1 MTITAGSSGRL
12 NSIKGVTKA
21 LSMTA
26 TEKTALGSKVFPK
39 GIFIRAADGKVYL
52 TDGVT
57 ALSALQ
63 PLHLPASADDAGN
76 VISTTYATKTELSN
90 KETSIKSWCQS
101 EIAAMAAGNLAST
114 TLSATIATT
123 DWVDGE
129 VVIDIGFTNAYT
141 ITVGYP
147 VNGTTANMTNIAL
160 AGIVPISHVGTNVTL
175 KCMHGIPSESV
186 TVVFYIWQVVPASS

>member
-57 ALSALQ
+57 TLSALQ
-63 PLHLPASADDAGN
+63 PLHLPASEDDAGN
-76 VISTTYATKTELSN
+76 VISTTYATKTELGN
-90 KETSIKSWCQS
+90 KETSIKNWCQA

-123 DWVDGE
+123 DWVNGE

-175 KCMHGIPSESV
+175 KCMHGTPTADV
-186 TVVFYIWQVVPASS
+186 TVVFYIWQVIPASS

>member
-21 LSMTA
+21 LSLTTA
-26 TEKTALGSKVFPK
+26 EKTALGSKVFPE

-76 VISTTYATKTELSN
+76 VITTTYATKTELSN

-101 EIAAMAAGNLAST
+101 EIAAMAAGSLAST
-114 TLSATIATT
+114 IVNATIATT
-123 DWVDGE
+123 DWVNGE
-129 VVIDIGFTNAYT
+129 AVIDIGFTNTYT
-141 ITVGYP
+141 IFVGCP
-147 VNGTTANMTNIAL
+147 VDGTTTNTTNIAS
-160 AGIVPISHVGTNVTL
+160 ASIVPISHVGTNVTL
-175 KCMHGIPSESV
+175 KCMHSVPSDSV
-186 TVVFYIWQVVPASS
+186 TVVFYIWQVIPASS

>member
-52 TDGVT
+52 TDGAT
-57 ALSALQ
+57 KLSALQ

-76 VISTTYATKTELSN
+76 VITTTYATKSELSS
-90 KETSIKSWCQS
+90 KETSIKSWCQA
-101 EIAAMAAGNLAST
+101 EISAMAAGNLAST
-114 TLSATIATT
+114 NLSATIATT
-123 DWVDGE
+123 DWVNGE

-175 KCMHGIPSESV
+175 KCMHSVPTDSV
-186 TVVFYIWQVVPASS
+186 TVVFYIWQVIPASS

>member
-76 VISTTYATKTELSN
+76 VISTTYATKTELNS
-90 KETSIKSWCQS
+90 KETSIKNWCQA

-160 AGIVPISHVGTNVTL
+160 AVIVPISHVGTNVTL
-175 KCMHGIPSESV
+175 KCMHSVPSDSV

>member
-21 LSMTA
+21 LSLTTA
-26 TEKTALGSKVFPK
+26 EKTALGSKVFPE

-76 VISTTYATKTELSN
+76 VITTTYATKTELSN

-101 EIAAMAAGNLAST
+101 EIAATIDAKLTPT

-129 VVIDIGFTNAYT
+129 VVIDIGFTDAYT
-141 ITVGYP
+141 ITIGCP

-175 KCMHGIPSESV
+175 KCMHRVPSDSV
-186 TVVFYIWQVVPASS
+186 TVVFYIW

>member
-76 VISTTYATKTELSN
+76 VITTTYATKSELNS
-90 KETSIKSWCQS
+90 KETSIKSWCQT

-114 TLSATIATT
+114 NLSATIATT
-123 DWVDGE
+123 DWVNGE
-129 VVIDIGFTNAYT
+129 VVIDIGFTDAYT
-141 ITVGYP
+141 VTIGHP
-147 VNGTTANMTNIAL
+147 INGTTANMMNIAL
-160 AGIVPISHVGTNVTL
+160 AGIVPISHVGTNITL
-175 KCMHGIPSESV
+175 KCMNSIPTESV
-186 TVVFYIWQVVPASS
+186 TVVFYIWQVIPASS

>member
-21 LSMTA
+21 LSLTTA
-26 TEKTALGSKVFPK
+26 EKTALGSKVFPE

-57 ALSALQ
+57 TLSALQ

-76 VISTTYATKTELSN
+76 VITTTYATKTELSN

-101 EIAAMAAGNLAST
+101 EIAAMAAGSLAST
-114 TLSATIATT
+114 IVNATIATT
-123 DWVDGE
+123 DWVNGE
-129 VVIDIGFTNAYT
+129 AVIDIGFTDAYT
-141 ITVGYP
+141 VTIGHP
-147 VNGTTANMTNIAL
+147 INGTTANMTNIAL
-160 AGIVPISHVGTNVTL
+160 AGIVPISHVGTNITL
-175 KCMHGIPSESV
+175 KCMNSIPTESV
-186 TVVFYIWQVVPASS
+186 TVVFYIWQVIPASS

>member
-21 LSMTA
+21 LSLTTA
-26 TEKTALGSKVFPK
+26 EKTALGSKVFPK

-57 ALSALQ
+57 TLSALQ

-76 VISTTYATKTELSN
+76 VISTTYATKTELNS
-90 KETSIKSWCQS
+90 KETSIKNWCQS

-114 TLSATIATT
+114 NLSATIATT
-123 DWVDGE
+123 DWVNGE
-129 VVIDIGFTNAYT
+129 VVIDIGFTDAYT
-141 ITVGYP
+141 VTIGHP
-147 VNGTTANMTNIAL
+147 INGTTANMMNIAL
-160 AGIVPISHVGTNVTL
+160 AGIVPISHVGTNITL
-175 KCMHGIPSESV
+175 KCMNSIPTESV
-186 TVVFYIWQVVPASS
+186 TVVFYIWQVIPASS

>member
-21 LSMTA
+21 LSLTTA
-26 TEKTALGSKVFPK
+26 EKTALGSKVFPK

-57 ALSALQ
+57 TLSALQ

-76 VISTTYATKTELSN
+76 VISTTYATKTELNS
-90 KETSIKSWCQS
+90 KETSIKNWCQA

-114 TLSATIATT
+114 NLSATIATT
-123 DWVDGE
+123 DWVNGE
-129 VVIDIGFTNAYT
+129 VVIDIGFTDAYT
-141 ITVGYP
+141 VTIGHP
-147 VNGTTANMTNIAL
+147 INGTTANMMNIAL
-160 AGIVPISHVGTNVTL
+160 AGIVPISHVGTNITL
-175 KCMHGIPSESV
+175 KCMNSIPTESV
-186 TVVFYIWQVVPASS
+186 TVVFYIWQVIPASS

>member
-26 TEKTALGSKVFPK
+26 TEKTALGSKVFPE

-76 VISTTYATKTELSN
+76 VITTTYATKSELNS
-90 KETSIKSWCQS
+90 KETSIKSWCQA
-101 EIAAMAAGNLAST
+101 EIAAMAAGSLAST
-114 TLSATIATT
+114 IVNATIATT
-123 DWVDGE
+123 DWVNGE
-129 VVIDIGFTNAYT
+129 AVIDIGFTNIYT
-141 ITVGYP
+141 IFVGSP
-147 VNGTTANMTNIAL
+147 VDGTTANTTNIAL
-160 AGIVPISHVGTNVTL
+160 ASIVPISHVGTNVTL
-175 KCMHGIPSESV
+175 KCMNGIPTTAV
-186 TVVFYIWQVVPASS
+186 TVAFYIWQVVPASS

>member
-21 LSMTA
+21 LSLTTA
-26 TEKTALGSKVFPK
+26 EKTALGSKVFPK

-57 ALSALQ
+57 ELSALQ

-101 EIAAMAAGNLAST
+101 EIAAMAAGSLAST
-114 TLSATIATT
+114 IVNATIATT
-123 DWVDGE
+123 DWVNGE
-129 VVIDIGFTNAYT
+129 AVIDIGFTNTYT
-141 ITVGYP
+141 IFVGSP
-147 VNGTTANMTNIAL
+147 VDGTTTNTTNIAS
-160 AGIVPISHVGTNVTL
+160 ASIVPISHVGTNVTL
-175 KCMHGIPSESV
+175 KCMNSIPTTAV
-186 TVVFYIWQVVPASS
+186 TVAFYIWQVVPASS

>member
-57 ALSALQ
+57 KLSALK

-76 VISTTYATKTELSN
+76 VITTTYATKTELNN
-90 KETSIKSWCQS
+90 KETSIKNWCQA

-114 TLSATIATT
+114 NLSATIATT

-129 VVIDIGFTNAYT
+129 VVIDSGFTDAYT
-141 ITVGYP
+141 VTIGHP
-147 VNGTTANMTNIAL
+147 INGTTANMMNIAL
-160 AGIVPISHVGTNVTL
+160 AGIVPISHVGTNITL
-175 KCMHGIPSESV
+175 KCMNSIPTESV
-186 TVVFYIWQVVPASS
+186 TVVFYIWQVIPASS

>member
-21 LSMTA
+21 LSLTTA
-26 TEKTALGSKVFPK
+26 EKTALGSKVFPK

-57 ALSALQ
+57 TLSALQ

-76 VISTTYATKTELSN
+76 VISTTYATKSELNS
-90 KETSIKSWCQS
+90 KETSIKNWCQA

-114 TLSATIATT
+114 NLSATIATT

-129 VVIDIGFTNAYT
+129 VVIDIGFTDAYT
-141 ITVGYP
+141 VTIGHP
-147 VNGTTANMTNIAL
+147 INGTTANMMNIAL
-160 AGIVPISHVGTNVTL
+160 AGIVPISHVGTNITL
-175 KCMHGIPSESV
+175 KCMNSIPTDSV
-186 TVVFYIWQVVPASS
+186 TVVFYIWQVIPASS

>member
-21 LSMTA
+21 LSLTTA
-26 TEKTALGSKVFPK
+26 EKTALGSKVFPE

-76 VISTTYATKTELSN
+76 VITTTYATKTELSN

-101 EIAAMAAGNLAST
+101 EIAAMAAGSLAST
-114 TLSATIATT
+114 IVNATIATT
-123 DWVDGE
+123 DWVNGE
-129 VVIDIGFTNAYT
+129 AVIDIGFTNTYT
-141 ITVGYP
+141 IFVGCP
-147 VNGTTANMTNIAL
+147 VDGTTTNTTNIAS
-160 AGIVPISHVGTNVTL
+160 ASIVPISHVGTNVTL
-175 KCMHGIPSESV
+175 KCMHRVPSDSV
-186 TVVFYIWQVVPASS
+186 TVVFYIW

>member
-21 LSMTA
+21 LSLTTA
-26 TEKTALGSKVFPK
+26 EKTALGSKVFPK

-57 ALSALQ
+57 TLSALQ

-114 TLSATIATT
+114 NLSATIATT
-123 DWVDGE
+123 DWVNGE
-129 VVIDIGFTNAYT
+129 VVIDIGFTDAYT
-141 ITVGYP
+141 VTIGHP
-147 VNGTTANMTNIAL
+147 INGTTANMMNIAL
-160 AGIVPISHVGTNVTL
+160 AGIVPISHVGTNITL
-175 KCMHGIPSESV
+175 KCMNSIPTESV
-186 TVVFYIWQVVPASS
+186 TVVFYIWQVIPASS

>member
-21 LSMTA
+21 LSLTTA
-26 TEKTALGSKVFPK
+26 EKTALGSKVFPK

-101 EIAAMAAGNLAST
+101 EIAAMAAGSLAST
-114 TLSATIATT
+114 IVNATIATT
-123 DWVDGE
+123 DWVNGE
-129 VVIDIGFTNAYT
+129 AVIDIGFTNTYT
-141 ITVGYP
+141 IFIGSP
-147 VNGTTANMTNIAL
+147 VDGTTANTTNIAL
-160 AGIVPISHVGTNVTL
+160 ASIVPISHVGTNVTL
-175 KCMHGIPSESV
+175 KCMNGTPTTAV
-186 TVVFYIWQVVPASS
+186 TVAFYIWQVVPASS

>member
-26 TEKTALGSKVFPK
+26 TEKTALGSKVFPE

-76 VISTTYATKTELSN
+76 VITTTYATKTELSN

-101 EIAAMAAGNLAST
+101 EIAAMAAGSLAST
-114 TLSATIATT
+114 IVNATIATT
-123 DWVDGE
+123 DWVNGE
-129 VVIDIGFTNAYT
+129 AVIDIGFTNTYT
-141 ITVGYP
+141 IFVGCP
-147 VNGTTANMTNIAL
+147 VDGTTTNTTNIAS
-160 AGIVPISHVGTNVTL
+160 ASIVPISHVGTNVTL
-175 KCMHGIPSESV
+175 KCMHSVPTESV
-186 TVVFYIWQVVPASS
+186 TVVFYIWQVIPASS